1 MCGTCGCDEVSNET
15 VSRGA
20 DEHPGT
26 GHRDTV
32 AVERDVL
39 AKNDEIAEDNRAWL
53 ASRECFAVNLMSA
66 PGSGKTTLL
75 ESTVRELTVDVFVG
89 AVEGDQAG
97 SLDADRLR
105 AVGCRVVQI
114 NTGSGCHLDAD
125 MLARAL
131 RELDP
136 PRRSLV
142 VVENVGNLVCPAL
155 FDLGERRR
163 VVLAS
168 TTEGED
174 KPLKYPHMFRAAD
187 LVVLTKSD
195 LIPHLTF
202 EVDHFA
208 RHLRRINPSAELL
221 VTSAVSGE
229 GLDQWF
235 SWLRSQLGL
244 RSGAPVPSPVPSPAS
259 MSSRSSVS
267 PVSSRA
273 VPSASS

>member
-1 MCGTCGCDEVSNET
+1 MCGTCGCDEVTAAGTNET
-15 VSRGA
+15 V
-20 DEHPGT
+20 
-26 GHRDTV
+26 TV
-32 AVERDVL
+32 EKDVL
-39 AKNDEIAEDNRAWL
+39 AKNDRIAEENRAWL
-53 ASRECFAVNLMSA
+53 ASRSVFAVNLMSA

-75 ESTVRELTVDVFVG
+75 EATVRVLADDVFVG

-114 NTGSGCHLDAD
+114 NTGSGCHLDAG

-136 PRRSLV
+136 QRGSLV

-187 LVVLTKSD
+187 LVVLTKAD
-195 LIPHLTF
+195 LVPHLTF
-202 EVDHFA
+202 DVDHFA
-208 RHLRRINPSAELL
+208 RHLSRVNRSAELL

-235 SWLRSQLGL
+235 SWLRSELG
-244 RSGAPVPSPVPSPAS
+244 VPSREVSEPAASAELEAPSVPS
-259 MSSRSSVS
+259 
-267 PVSSRA
+267 
-273 VPSASS
+273 